1 MSKKAIIG
9 EIPKINIYYSKGK
22 FNVWYKD
29 FLELGSYDSNINN
42 LILNENSKFDK
53 NITKEEIKN
62 QLNLLKSQ
70 INLFL
75 SNL

>member
-22 FNVWYKD
+22 FTVWYKD
-29 FLELGSYDSNINN
+29 YLELGNYNSKINN
-42 LILNENSKFDK
+42 FILNENSRFNSD
-53 NITKEEIKN
+53 ITKEEIKN
-62 QLNLLKSQ
+62 QLNLLKSE